1 MAAGDLLDTLTNF
14 LKDRKQRIILNGQY
28 STSTN
33 VETGVPQ
40 DSILGPLLFL
50 IYINDLPENLVSNLK
65 LFVDHASRFSV
76 IHNKRLSAQNLNED
90 LNKIN
95 HWDIQRKMSFNQVLI
110 M

>member
-1 MAAGDLLDTLTNF
+1 MTNF
-14 LKDRKQRIILNGQY
+14 LKDRKQIIILNGQY

-40 DSILGPLLFL
+40 GLILGPLYFL
-50 IYINDLPENLVSNLK
+50 IYINDLPEYFVSNPK
-65 LFVDHASRFSV
+65 LFVDDISLFFV
-76 IHNKRLSAQNLNED
+76 IRNKRLSAQNLNED